1 MAKPASG
8 DRPASHAAS
17 MLGGRCNTFATSAI
31 YLSEACLSLH
41 ALKRQ
46 KSERS
51 HQRDHCCI
59 QRKEGFLKCVKREIV
74 LFGGS

>member
-17 MLGGRCNTFATSAI
+17 VLGGRCNTFATSAI

-46 KSERS
+46 KSE
-51 HQRDHCCI
+51 
-59 QRKEGFLKCVKREIV
+59 
-74 LFGGS
+74 